1 MRDIIFLNKIL
12 TIIIVNSIF
21 FLIIFFFNIARKFV
35 FVNMEDFGIK
45 GGTIFYVD
53 DIDNEGKIII
63 IFKK

>member
-1 MRDIIFLNKIL
+1 MSDIIFLNQIL

>member
-1 MRDIIFLNKIL
+1 
-12 TIIIVNSIF
+12 
-21 FLIIFFFNIARKFV
+21 
-35 FVNMEDFGIK
+35 MEDFGIK

>member
-53 DIDNEGKIII
+53 DIDNKGKIII

>member
-1 MRDIIFLNKIL
+1 MLIA
-12 TIIIVNSIF
+12 F
-21 FLIIFFFNIARKFV
+21 FFNYFFFNIARKFV

-53 DIDNEGKIII
+53 DIDNEDKIII